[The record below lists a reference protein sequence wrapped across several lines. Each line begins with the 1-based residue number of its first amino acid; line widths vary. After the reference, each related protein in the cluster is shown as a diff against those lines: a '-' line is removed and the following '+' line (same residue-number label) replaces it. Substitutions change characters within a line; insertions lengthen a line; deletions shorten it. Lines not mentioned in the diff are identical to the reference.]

1 MIHRGEIVEKVVRK
15 SGYALTKLAEKLDI
29 SRNTLYNKF
38 QDANLSYRFIEEVG
52 RVLHY
57 DFSAH
62 FPEMPKEEYATGS
75 ENNDLIGLQNKYSNL
90 LEKHIK
96 LLQILVKLV
105 NHSENHSLKQEL
117 NKLIREIMQNN
128 PTL

>member
-1 MIHRGEIVEKVVRK
+1 MSHRGEIVEKVVRK
-15 SGYALTKLAEKLDI
+15 SGYALTKLADKLEI

-38 QDANLSYRFIEEVG
+38 QDTNLSYRFIQKVG

-57 DFSAH
+57 DFSTH
-62 FPEMPKEEYATGS
+62 FPEMLKEEFAEGS
-75 ENNDLIGLQNKYSNL
+75 KNNDLISIEIKYSNL

-117 NKLIREIMQNN
+117 NKFMEETI
-128 PTL
+128 

>member
-15 SGYALTKLAEKLDI
+15 SGYSLTKLADKLEI
-29 SRNTLYNKF
+29 SRNTLYNRF
-38 QDANLSYRFIEEVG
+38 QNANLSYRFIREVG

-62 FPEMPKEEYATGS
+62 FPEMSKEGYAEGNK
-75 ENNDLIGLQNKYSNL
+75 NNDLIRIEIKYSNL

-96 LLQILVKLV
+96 LLELLVKV
-105 NHSENHSLKQEL
+105 ANEAENHSLKQEL
-117 NKLIREIMQNN
+117 NKLIREIMQDNHN
-128 PTL
+128 I